1 MPFHKND
8 KYRIAQRKRRE
19 RERISKL
26 QNLEERESGCGGEN
40 QTEGTT
46 TERENKLIQIF
57 IWISESRDSESK
69 LALIQYYIITR
80 FTLPSPAR
88 STWILRNISL
98 NKLFHLS
105 Q

>member
-40 QTEGTT
+40 QTKGTT
-46 TERENKLIQIF
+46 
-57 IWISESRDSESK
+57 SSDSESE
-69 LALIQYYIITR
+69 LALIQY
-80 FTLPSPAR
+80 
-88 STWILRNISL
+88 
-98 NKLFHLS
+98 
-105 Q
+105 

>member
-8 KYRIAQRKRRE
+8 KLRIAQRKRRE

-46 TERENKLIQIF
+46 TEREIGPNPILHYHSII
-57 IWISESRDSESK
+57 ES
-69 LALIQYYIITR
+69 R

-98 NKLFHLS
+98 IPKKVKF
-105 Q
+105 